1 MSKFRTSVLSALI
14 ILAFGVT
21 VVGDAMADQMI
32 KFTTTHINVAKRFDT
47 AEVGDKPG
55 HIVAIFEAKG
65 VGKRYKG
72 PAEPPY
78 KIEIWGTGDYQ
89 GDGTGKELGYGK
101 FIFSDGSSYYERWTG
116 TVNGDRDVG
125 TAVYY
130 GGTGRFKGM
139 KEGSGSKFDC
149 ILLGDRFI
157 CDVEGTII
165 LPD

>member
-1 MSKFRTSVLSALI
+1 MCKSRITVLSTLI

-21 VVGDAMADQMI
+21 VVGQAMADQII
-32 KFTTTHINVAKRFDT
+32 KFRTTHINVSKRFDSV
-47 AEVGDKPG
+47 EVGDKPG

-65 VGKRYKG
+65 VGKRYEG

-89 GDGTGKELGYGK
+89 GDGTGKDGGYAK
-101 FIFSDGSSYYERWTG
+101 FIFSDGSSYYEKWTG
-116 TVNGDRDVG
+116 TVNGDRDSG

-139 KEGSGSKFDC
+139 KEGSGSKFEC